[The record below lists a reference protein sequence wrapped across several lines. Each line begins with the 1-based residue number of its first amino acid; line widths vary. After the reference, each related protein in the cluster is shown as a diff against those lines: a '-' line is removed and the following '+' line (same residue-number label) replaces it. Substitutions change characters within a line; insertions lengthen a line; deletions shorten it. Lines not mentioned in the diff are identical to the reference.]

1 MKDKIIEVN
10 NVNFEKQEISNNINY
25 YPFNY
30 QDNNLIAGE
39 LKFKPN
45 LNNSRHTIMMSS
57 RFNANS
63 REENGPFPGWFIQ
76 IVGNSLSIG
85 IGNGKTWKSIVS
97 TSKII
102 SQEWNH
108 VAFYI
113 NNNTKQASIY
123 LNGNENT
130 LNNITFR
137 KPCNSVTIGALNKKG
152 EFKFNGDIKD
162 VRLGTLLEEKELIVE
177 NDKSDNLDSLINE
190 ADIHLETI
198 KSNINNI
205 KNDINSLKKIK
216 EDILSWKYRGL
227 QIDIELLDNQ
237 INYFINETN
246 VFEEDTKNKAEI
258 LFILDNKINPDDN
271 EISRD
276 DYIEFYSTCLN
287 NLKKDIELLNN
298 AFDNLTNFKDL
309 GILLGNAFET
319 IDKQKENI
327 KNKII
332 EVKEDLKQRVDRT
345 FEIMNIVTINED

>member
-162 VRLGTLLEEKELIVE
+162 VKLGTSLEEKELIVE
-177 NDKSDNLDSLINE
+177 DDKSDNLDSLINE

-216 EDILSWKYRGL
+216 EGIMKSNMNSVCDEYCKIYYNVSKLL
-227 QIDIELLDNQ
+227 EEID
-237 INYFINETN
+237 
-246 VFEEDTKNKAEI
+246 V
-258 LFILDNKINPDDN
+258 
-271 EISRD
+271 
-276 DYIEFYSTCLN
+276 
-287 NLKKDIELLNN
+287 
-298 AFDNLTNFKDL
+298 KDL
-309 GILLGNAFET
+309 GSELILFKNTYYNLMSQILKDGTDNY
-319 IDKQKENI
+319 IKEKSKELDN
-327 KNKII
+327 NTFQII
-332 EVKEDLKQRVDRT
+332 
-345 FEIMNIVTINED
+345 F

>member
-113 NNNTKQASIY
+113 NNNTA
-123 LNGNENT
+123 
-130 LNNITFR
+130 
-137 KPCNSVTIGALNKKG
+137 A
-152 EFKFNGDIKD
+152 
-162 VRLGTLLEEKELIVE
+162 
-177 NDKSDNLDSLINE
+177 
-190 ADIHLETI
+190 
-198 KSNINNI
+198 
-205 KNDINSLKKIK
+205 
-216 EDILSWKYRGL
+216 
-227 QIDIELLDNQ
+227 
-237 INYFINETN
+237 
-246 VFEEDTKNKAEI
+246 
-258 LFILDNKINPDDN
+258 
-271 EISRD
+271 
-276 DYIEFYSTCLN
+276 
-287 NLKKDIELLNN
+287 
-298 AFDNLTNFKDL
+298 
-309 GILLGNAFET
+309 
-319 IDKQKENI
+319 
-327 KNKII
+327 
-332 EVKEDLKQRVDRT
+332 
-345 FEIMNIVTINED
+345 